1 MMMWKGRML
10 RRKTDPKT
18 RMHTLCVPAES
29 WTFQSHF
36 VWKFTGKMPDGYE
49 NTSIQHR
56 ALTVTVR
63 TPHCGHTVWGTTG
76 GQRT

>member
-1 MMMWKGRML
+1 MMLRRRRRKMMMWKGRML

-36 VWKFTGKMPDGYE
+36 VEIY
-49 NTSIQHR
+49 R
-56 ALTVTVR
+56 
-63 TPHCGHTVWGTTG
+63 
-76 GQRT
+76 